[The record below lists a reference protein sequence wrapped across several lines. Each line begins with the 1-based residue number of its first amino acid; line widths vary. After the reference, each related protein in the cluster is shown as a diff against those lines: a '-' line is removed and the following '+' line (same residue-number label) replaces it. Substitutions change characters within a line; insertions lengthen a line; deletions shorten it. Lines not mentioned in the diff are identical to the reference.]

1 MLTRFGWHAQPQ
13 SFSETWYEAAYRR
26 RIDLAF
32 ATVPYY
38 REIWA
43 VACER
48 RTVPPP
54 LRAIAVDDS
63 LQRLYPIGAPPRHDF
78 PPGTGEPGALFD
90 ALRMT
95 GTLPAGWHV
104 FEIRE
109 SLLDWTQLAPGVDYT
124 ALLAQCATAQ
134 PEARS
139 HGENR
144 FRAASQRVLVGS
156 TAQLTEYAAVWG
168 PKRGTRAYVRGDWR
182 LDLATDVPACGLLLH
197 DRHLGYSGAR
207 TQSCGFLHVNWKR
220 YYVRQGNDSPLFTAL
235 QGNRPMLVEF
245 APPGAHAFSVNRC
258 RVHGTPVLLP
268 RQPA

>member
-1 MLTRFGWHAQPQ
+1 LTRFRWHAQPQ
-13 SFSETWYEAAYRR
+13 SFSETWYEAAYRQ

-38 REIWA
+38 REMWA

-48 RTVPPP
+48 LTVPPP
-54 LRAIAVDDS
+54 LCATAVDES
-63 LQRLYPIGAPPRHDF
+63 LQRLYPIGAPPRHDL
-78 PPGTGEPGALFD
+78 PPGTGGPGALFE

-109 SLLDWTQLAPGVDYT
+109 SLLDWTRLAPGVAYT
-124 ALLAQCATAQ
+124 ALLAHCATAQ

-139 HGENR
+139 HGEKR
-144 FRAASQRVLVGS
+144 LHAAPRRVLVGS
-156 TAQLTEYAAVWG
+156 AAQLNEYAPVWG
-168 PKRGTRAYVRGDWR
+168 PKRSTRAYLRGDWTSG
-182 LDLATDVPACGLLLH
+182 LAIDEPAWGLLLH
-197 DRHLGYSGAR
+197 DRHLGYFGAR

-220 YYVRQGNDSPLFTAL
+220 YYVRQGNDSPLLTHL
-235 QGNRPMLVEF
+235 QGDRPMLAEF
-245 APPGAHAFSVNRC
+245 APHGAHTFSVNRC
-258 RVHGTPVLLP
+258 RVHGTPVFVP